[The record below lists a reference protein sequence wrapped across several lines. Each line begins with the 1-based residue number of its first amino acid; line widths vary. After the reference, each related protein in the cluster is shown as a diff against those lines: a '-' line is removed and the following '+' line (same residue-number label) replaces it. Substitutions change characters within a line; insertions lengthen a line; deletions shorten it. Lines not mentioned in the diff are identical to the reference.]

1 MNRQICGV
9 ATVAALLGLAACGST
24 STPAPGSAAGK
35 ALVEEATTGVT
46 FSDDFNPFDSNS
58 TARAMNLASIL
69 YEPLYELDALD
80 PTAAGSHPWLA
91 TGYTFSNGGDSL
103 AITVRQNVKFNDG
116 SAFSA
121 NDVAATFKAIKDQ
134 PKLDWSGVP
143 VQTVDP
149 SVSGNVVTLTFGSPQ
164 YTNLWS
170 ILGSTFIVQSS
181 VAQQLTTNPTMAIT
195 KPVGTGPF
203 MLGAGGYTSQLITL
217 TPNPHYWGGACN
229 DKVPCTANGKP
240 PESKIEVPYIADNNT
255 AAQQLASGNLDWAG
269 NDVPNV
275 YQTFVN
281 LNPLTNHA
289 WFASGN
295 TVTLVFNLTGPHAVP
310 ALKDAAV
317 RRAIS
322 MGIDRQAL
330 AQLGE
335 SGYEYP
341 ATSSGGL
348 ILPNQKVYL
357 STNLA
362 NDLPATPETS
372 AAKASNDKWQGDTV
386 EKELTG
392 DGWTP
397 PARWGT
403 STEVAC
409 DGTVVANCWHKGSE
423 IIQFAIYDPQPFS
436 DYWEDATLISQ
447 ELQSEGMAVTTSDG
461 KDYNTWNGNL
471 VSGNFQAAIH
481 WGQGGNIPYVQFYN
495 WLSPASQQAGSG
507 NFGGVN
513 DPAATALLHQYEGT
527 DPSNT
532 AQLTQVVQGLESY
545 MSTNAPD
552 VPLLYGAD
560 WNVFS
565 SAKYVG
571 WPSQSNPYMNPSPN
585 DPEMPYI
592 LMSLNPATS

>member
-1 MNRQICGV
+1 
-9 ATVAALLGLAACGST
+9 
-24 STPAPGSAAGK
+24 
-35 ALVEEATTGVT
+35 
-46 FSDDFNPFDSNS
+46 
-58 TARAMNLASIL
+58 MNLASIV

-80 PTAAGSHPWLA
+80 PTPNGSHPWLA
-91 TGYTFSNGGDSL
+91 TGYTFSNGGNSL
-103 AITVRQNVKFNDG
+103 AITVRQGVKFNDG
-116 SAFSA
+116 SALSA
-121 NDVAATFKAIKDQ
+121 SDVAATFKAIKDQ

-143 VQTVDP
+143 VQSADP
-149 SVSGNVVTLTFGSPQ
+149 SVSGSIVTLSFSSPQ

-170 ILGSTFIVQSS
+170 ILGTTFIVQAS
-181 VAQQLTTNPTMAIT
+181 VARQLTSNPTMAIT
-195 KPVGTGPF
+195 NPVGTGPF
-203 MLGAGGYTSQLITL
+203 MLGAGGYTAQLITF
-217 TPNPHYWGGACN
+217 TPNPHYWGGNCAGH
-229 DKVPCTANGKP
+229 VPCTANGKP
-240 PESKIEVPYIADNNT
+240 PESKVEIPYIADNNT

-295 TVTLVFNLTGPHAVP
+295 TVTLWFNLTGPHAVP

-357 STNLA
+357 SSALT

-372 AAKASNDKWQGDTV
+372 AKQASTDKWQGDTV

-392 DGWTP
+392 AGWAP
-397 PARWGT
+397 PAGWGT
-403 STEVAC
+403 SSEVGC
-409 DGTVVANCWHKGSE
+409 DGSVVANCWHKGSQ
-423 IIQFAIYDPQPFS
+423 IIQFSIYDPQPFS

-447 ELQSEGMAVTTSDG
+447 ELQAEGMAVTTSDG

-471 VSGNFQAAIH
+471 GSGNFQTAIH
-481 WGQGGNIPYVQFYN
+481 WGAGGNIPYVQFYN
-495 WLSPASQQAGSG
+495 WLDPASQQAGSG

-513 DPAATALLHQYEGT
+513 DSAATQLLHQYEAT
-527 DPSNT
+527 DPSN
-532 AQLTQVVQGLESY
+532 ASQLTQVVQGLETY
-545 MSTNAPD
+545 LSTNAPV

-571 WPSQSNPYMNPSPN
+571 WPNQTNPYMNPSPN

-592 LMSLNPATS
+592 LMSLSAANS

>member
-1 MNRQICGV
+1 MNRKISG
-9 ATVAALLGLAACGST
+9 AAAVAALLGLAACGSS

-35 ALVEEATTGVT
+35 PLVEEATTGST
-46 FSDDFNPFDSNS
+46 FSNDFNPFDSNS
-58 TARAMNLASIL
+58 TARAMNLASIV
-69 YEPLYELDALD
+69 YEPLYELNALD
-80 PTAAGSHPWLA
+80 PTTSGSHPWLA

-103 AITVRQNVKFNDG
+103 AIAVRQNVKFNDG
-116 SAFSA
+116 TSLSAK
-121 NDVAATFKAIKDQ
+121 DVAATFKAIKDQ

-143 VQTVDP
+143 VQSADP
-149 SVSGNVVTLTFGSPQ
+149 SVSGNTVTLTFGSPQ

-170 ILGSTFIVQSS
+170 ILGTTWIVQAS
-181 VAQQLTTNPTMAIT
+181 VARQLTSNPTMAIT
-195 KPVGTGPF
+195 NPVGTGPF
-203 MLGAGGYTSQLITL
+203 MLGAGGYTSQLITF
-217 TPNPHYWGGACN
+217 TPNPHYWGGNCN
-229 DKVPCTANGKP
+229 GHVPCTANGKP
-240 PESKIEVPYIADNNT
+240 PESKVEIPYIADNNT

-269 NDVPNV
+269 NDIPNV

-295 TVTLVFNLTGPHAVP
+295 TVTLWFNLTGPHAVS
-310 ALKDAAV
+310 ALKDPAV

-322 MGIDRQAL
+322 LGIDRQAL

-357 STNLA
+357 SSTLT

-372 AAKASNDKWQGDTV
+372 AKRASNDKWQGDTV

-392 DGWTP
+392 AGWTP
-397 PARWGT
+397 PAGWGT
-403 STEVAC
+403 SAEVPC
-409 DGTVVANCWHKGSE
+409 DGSVVANCWHKGSQ

-481 WGQGGNIPYVQFYN
+481 WGAGGNIPYVQYYN
-495 WLSPASQQAGSG
+495 WLDPASQQAGSG
-507 NFGGVN
+507 NFGGIN
-513 DPAATALLHQYEGT
+513 DSTATQLLHQYEAT

-532 AQLTQVVQGLESY
+532 TQLTQVVQGLENY
-545 MSTNAPD
+545 VSTNAPV

-571 WPSQSNPYMNPSPN
+571 WPDQSNPYMNPSPN

-592 LMSLNPATS
+592 LMSLRPATS